1 MEALRRGRPRRPEP
15 ASSPVAPHRPLQ
27 PGGGPAGLG
36 WLRRPLARRS
46 RRGRGSPRS
55 LATSTPLPQA
65 GPRRSQGPAPNPA
78 ALPGPAQRGARLRPT
93 SPPAARSDP
102 AQHGPTWAP
111 AGPFPRGHC
120 KLSLLPGGRDR
131 DCGHRHCAPPDRRAP
146 DVLRPAGTRQPIA
159 ETAPG
164 HTRAPGR
171 NRRTRQPRTRAP
183 QSPRTPPWPPPAPPG
198 HSGPRAATSLP
209 PPAGKV
215 APRLTRQPR
224 ARPAAGHRCAP
235 PLAPLRGRPRRAG
248 RPGRGRRARA
258 PLRCVAASP
267 LPSMNGALSSARLRT
282 GLALAAPRSA
292 VPRACAGRS
301 RGAGPGAGAGAGRDP
316 RWPAGG
322 ARPRGESARGGP
334 HRLPSKGDG
343 HLSLK
348 TLDWGGGG

>member
-1 MEALRRGRPRRPEP
+1 MEALRRGEAEEARAGVLSGGTAPPLAAGWRACGPGLAAAPTRTPEPEGAGVPTKPCNFHPTAPGRPE
-15 ASSPVAPHRPLQ
+15 AQ
-27 PGGGPAGLG
+27 PGTCPESRGPA
-36 WLRRPLARRS
+36 RACPARRS
-46 RRGRGSPRS
+46 PAAHVPTRGPVRPGATRADTGTRR
-55 LATSTPLPQA
+55 ALPA
-65 GPRRSQGPAPNPA
+65 GPLQTFSPAWRKGP
-78 ALPGPAQRGARLRPT
+78 RLRPQT
-93 SPPAARSDP
+93 LR
-102 AQHGPTWAP
+102 
-111 AGPFPRGHC
+111 R
-120 KLSLLPGGRDR
+120 
-131 DCGHRHCAPPDRRAP
+131 PDRRAP
-146 DVLRPAGTRQPIA
+146 DALRPAGTRQPIA

-164 HTRAPGR
+164 HTRAPSR

-183 QSPRTPPWPPPAPPG
+183 QSPRTPPWPPPAPPD

-292 VPRACAGRS
+292 VPHACAGRS
-301 RGAGPGAGAGAGRDP
+301 RGRGRGAGRDL

-322 ARPRGESARGGP
+322 ARPRGESALAGP

-343 HLSLK
+343 HISLK
-348 TLDWGGGG
+348 TLD